1 VEFARV
7 KCISYLTRAI
17 NSVAEML
24 GSCLSIDILAEP
36 EDIWAVAEAVQ
47 FLKSAMFSTPVTGSN
62 IRIQGRQAR
71 KKG

>member
-1 VEFARV
+1 
-7 KCISYLTRAI
+7 
-17 NSVAEML
+17 ML